1 MIPRYNYFTF
11 LKTVLYCCEWKIL
24 MDLRLIVLHCYKY
37 QFLSYFSL
45 QICICPI
52 NQKVLHD
59 KCILIELKSRPNV
72 NLFLFAIAQNNLE
85 IKLDERKEETT
96 CVLESFNRC
105 KWQKW
110 SIYMGLNQNSKWADY
125 FFSLLIA
132 VIIFILRYQ

>member
-1 MIPRYNYFTF
+1 MMIPRYNYFTF
-11 LKTVLYCCEWKIL
+11 LQKTVLYCCEWKIL
-24 MDLRLIVLHCYKY
+24 MDLRLIVLHFYKY

-45 QICICPI
+45 QIYICPI

-96 CVLESFNRC
+96 CALESFNRC
-105 KWQKW
+105 K
-110 SIYMGLNQNSKWADY
+110 
-125 FFSLLIA
+125 
-132 VIIFILRYQ
+132 